1 MRPEVRNCPGRGAGR
16 GIPRREGPPTAAG
29 RWQGQLPSPG
39 KAAPEPNTP
48 VSANSSSPRAGARA
62 HAPPTPRHCPP
73 SGVKPSHAAK
83 PGSQGWTFSHKSR
96 SKQLAGAK
104 QEEVHPGRKFR
115 CLEPSPFSLNYSLN
129 CYVLFGPGCLFETG
143 ISSRAGAHFL

>member
-83 PGSQGWTFSHKSR
+83 PGSQAGRSVISHAQSSWLAQSR
-96 SKQLAGAK
+96 RRY
-104 QEEVHPGRKFR
+104 PGRKFR